1 MYIKWWPP
9 PRKSP
14 PDYEVEHHVIKIWTK
29 CQKCLKIT
37 PNLHNAWTA
46 LFVNPLVEKGDEW
59 NFWSR
64 KKLHLERPPTHPFLL
79 LLCCRVKPC
88 TTPLLFHIVSSQCF
102 HIDTRYGQWEKYTSA
117 NCKWRT
123 LFFYFTEIVKN
134 FAHWAMYCCTFVPL
148 LLPPL
153 WHLTLKGAVL
163 HWRKQKLLC
172 SATHAGTKFCPTAIV
187 NTGAGGILLWRF
199 SALSSRELGHEIDR
213 DFSIGWFQL
222 MVILKHYDLSLW
234 LSISW
239 LLAKFFNL
247 NILDSTL
254 QGPNLFHAKLNF
266 QSSHYITI
274 QNQKLHNKQNGLL
287 SPKAKSNFDKNTFKL
302 VFGRI
307 ILLTFLSTG
316 PDQVQSRFAS
326 MPAGLWLISQL
337 IFGFQRKKT

>member
-163 HWRKQKLLC
+163 HWRKQKLLRHPC
-172 SATHAGTKFCPTAIV
+172 WYKILPNCHCQHWSWWNSIV
-187 NTGAGGILLWRF
+187 TL
-199 SALSSRELGHEIDR
+199 LSSLEQGVGAWNRSGFQHRMISAHGNSKTL
-213 DFSIGWFQL
+213 WFE
-222 MVILKHYDLSLW
+222 S
-234 LSISW
+234 
-239 LLAKFFNL
+239 L
-247 NILDSTL
+247 NIYILTIG
-254 QGPNLFHAKLNF
+254 QIFQPQYIGLN
-266 QSSHYITI
+266 I
-274 QNQKLHNKQNGLL
+274 
-287 SPKAKSNFDKNTFKL
+287 
-302 VFGRI
+302 
-307 ILLTFLSTG
+307 
-316 PDQVQSRFAS
+316 
-326 MPAGLWLISQL
+326 AGS
-337 IFGFQRKKT
+337 